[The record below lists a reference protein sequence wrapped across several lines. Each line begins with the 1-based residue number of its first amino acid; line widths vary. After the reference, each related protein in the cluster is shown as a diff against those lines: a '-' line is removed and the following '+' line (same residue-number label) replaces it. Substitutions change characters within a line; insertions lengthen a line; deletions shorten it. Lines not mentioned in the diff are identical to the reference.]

1 MKLKDISK
9 ILSLPME
16 GDGEVEINGISSL
29 ENAREGDISFFSD
42 PKLKSL
48 LETTRAS
55 ALIIPEDFVF
65 NRLPVLRAKNP
76 YLEFAKLMALFYPPP
91 KFPSGVHPTAIVAES
106 ASINFSVHI
115 GAFAFIGERVFIGE
129 NTVIM
134 PYTFIG
140 DDARIGNN
148 CVIYPHV
155 TIRERVVIGERV
167 IIHSGAVIGSDGFGY
182 VKKEDGTY
190 FKIPQIGTVVVE
202 DDVEI
207 GANTTVDRATLGE
220 TRIERGTKLDNLIQI
235 GHNVKIGENTIIA
248 AQTGIAGSTEIGRGV
263 AMGGQVGIAD
273 HLKIGDFTI
282 IAGKTGVG
290 SNIQP
295 NSLIGGYPGMDMRV
309 WRRAQ
314 VSLLRLPD
322 LIKDIREI
330 KEKLGIEKKED
341 QK

>member
-29 ENAREGDISFFSD
+29 EKAREGDISFFSD

-106 ASINFSVHI
+106 ASINPSVYI
-115 GAFAFIGERVFIGE
+115 GAFVFIGERVFIGE

-248 AQTGIAGSTEIGRGV
+248 AQTGIAGSTEIGIGV

-282 IAGKTGVG
+282 IAAKTGVA

-295 NSLIGGYPGMDMRV
+295 NSLIAGYPEMDMRV

-330 KEKLGIEKKED
+330 KEKLGIDNKED